1 MAKEKEN
8 LIPVYVPGKGLMNL
22 PRETAEKIITPVI
35 EVIEKRKKKAEQE
48 KAKLKKHK
56 RYIRQK
62 Q

>member
-8 LIPVYVPGKGLMNL
+8 LVPVYVPGKGLMNL
-22 PRETAEKIITPVI
+22 PQEAAEKIITPVI

-48 KAKLKKHK
+48 KAKPKKAK
-56 RYIRQK
+56 RPVRQK